1 MRALF
6 LASLFCVAI
15 VFSCSLILVWEVSVN
30 EKDVR
35 PFYPTSFV
43 VVLVLFLS
51 LVTAFMAFVERKTR
65 RPIALIWYVM
75 AAILIISFWAGLPI
89 VMTHKAIISWQRPA
103 LAAMS
108 NLDSSW
114 SIR

>member
-6 LASLFCVAI
+6 LAGLFCVTI
-15 VFSCSLILVWEVSVN
+15 LFSCSLILVWEVGVDEN
-30 EKDVR
+30 MVR

-43 VVLVLFLS
+43 VELVLLIS
-51 LVTAFMAFVERKTR
+51 LVSGILAFVESKTR

-75 AAILIISFWAGLPI
+75 VAILFIGFWAGLPI

-103 LAAMS
+103 MTARS
-108 NLDSSW
+108 NLDSTS
-114 SIR
+114 SIQ

>member
-6 LASLFCVAI
+6 LVGLFCVTI
-15 VFSCSLILVWEVSVN
+15 VFSFSLILVWEVGVDEN
-30 EKDVR
+30 VVR

-43 VVLVLFLS
+43 VGLVLLIS
-51 LVTAFMAFVERKTR
+51 LVTAIMAFVERKTR

-75 AAILIISFWAGLPI
+75 AAILFISFWAGLPI
-89 VMTHKAIISWQRPA
+89 VMPHKAIISWQRPA
-103 LAAMS
+103 VAAMS
-108 NLDSSW
+108 YLDSSS

>member
-1 MRALF
+1 MRTLF
-6 LASLFCVAI
+6 LAGLFCVTI
-15 VFSCSLILVWEVSVN
+15 VFSFSLILVWEVGVDEN
-30 EKDVR
+30 VVR

-43 VVLVLFLS
+43 VGLVLLIS
-51 LVTAFMAFVERKTR
+51 LVTAIMAFVERKTR

-75 AAILIISFWAGLPI
+75 AAILFISFWAGLPI

-103 LAAMS
+103 MTARS
-108 NLDSSW
+108 NLDSSS

>member
-6 LASLFCVAI
+6 LAGLFCVTI
-15 VFSCSLILVWEVSVN
+15 VFSFSLILVWEVGVDEN
-30 EKDVR
+30 MVR
-35 PFYPTSFV
+35 PLYPTSFV
-43 VVLVLFLS
+43 VGLVLLIS

-65 RPIALIWYVM
+65 RPIALIWYVL
-75 AAILIISFWAGLPI
+75 AAILFITFWIGLTI
-89 VMTHKAIISWQRPA
+89 VMTHKFIISWQHPA

>member
-6 LASLFCVAI
+6 LGGLFCVAI
-15 VFSCSLILVWEVSVN
+15 VFSFSLILVWEVSVN

-43 VVLVLFLS
+43 VGLVLFLS
-51 LVTAFMAFVERKTR
+51 LVTAIMAFVERKTR

-75 AAILIISFWAGLPI
+75 AVILFISFWAGLPI

-103 LAAMS
+103 MTDTS
-108 NLDSSW
+108 DLDASS